1 MVDIQSLR
9 QSYDLER
16 LPDEAVLEFE
26 KEIND
31 RMNIKSERQIINELK
46 RKYNVLSSSGTQE
59 DFARRSQRPVVLSKW
74 QEILKKKKELPEHV
88 KRARKRVK
96 EGFPSIEQPL
106 IPQFEDEERR
116 KD

>member
-1 MVDIQSLR
+1 MVDIQGLR
-9 QSYDLER
+9 QSYDLGR
-16 LPDEAVLEFE
+16 LPDEAVLEFG

-31 RMNIKSERQIINELK
+31 RMNTKSEQQIINELK
-46 RKYNVLSSSGTQE
+46 RKYNTLSSGNQE
-59 DFARRSQRPVVLSKW
+59 DFARRSQRPMVLSKW

-88 KRARKRVK
+88 KRARERVK
-96 EGFPSIEQPL
+96 QGLPSIEQPL